1 MTRRWHTPRLFAWLL
16 LAAGLAVFT
25 TLGRWQWGRA
35 QEKEQLLAAYAAA
48 ERAPPEALAAVA
60 DAALGERLP
69 RVGVRGRFVAERG
82 YLIDEQPRDG
92 RVGVLVLALFEPDG
106 TARKLLVNRGWLP
119 WSHAPGSQPT
129 VPPLPRGEVEL
140 LGLYA
145 PPPGGGLR
153 IGGNALER
161 QTRWPKLTLYVDLP
175 QMAADLG
182 ATLYP
187 RLLLQDA
194 DPASGFVR
202 AWTPAVMPPARHRAY
217 AVQWWSFAV
226 VALVIFIVLH
236 WRKPAPPESP

>member
-25 TLGRWQWGRA
+25 ALGRWQWGRA

-69 RVGVRGRFVAERG
+69 RVSVRGRFVAERG

-119 WSHAPGSQPT
+119 WSHAPGSPPT
-129 VPPLPRGEVEL
+129 VPPLPLGEVEL
-140 LGLYA
+140 RGLYA

-153 IGGNALER
+153 VGGNALER

-202 AWTPAVMPPARHRAY
+202 TWTPAVMPPARHRAY

-226 VALVIFIVLH
+226 VALVIFVVLH